1 MTLQDRI
8 SIFNKIKIGN
18 KFNIVGR
25 YLYEDRW
32 GGQMNWSREKRGSD
46 QIYGESIYTSRF
58 ELFGDY
64 RFNQNFSFQFSY
76 NDHSQNSFYGLL
88 PFNANQTV
96 GFSQF
101 FGQKILSI
109 IRF

>member
-1 MTLQDRI
+1 
-8 SIFNKIKIGN
+8 
-18 KFNIVGR
+18 
-25 YLYEDRW
+25 
-32 GGQMNWSREKRGSD
+32 MNWSREKRGSD
-46 QIYGESIYTSRF
+46 QIYGESIFTSRF

-88 PFNANQTV
+88 PFNADQTV

-101 FGQKILSI
+101 LWSRNIKYHKILIGTSYRYTYMMI
-109 IRF
+109 VQ